1 MSTEVS
7 KYRTQVEAAF
17 RDVLFNNLLV
27 IRERERE
34 FCKIFRRFE
43 VSAHVLYTK

>member
-34 FCKIFRRFE
+34 FE